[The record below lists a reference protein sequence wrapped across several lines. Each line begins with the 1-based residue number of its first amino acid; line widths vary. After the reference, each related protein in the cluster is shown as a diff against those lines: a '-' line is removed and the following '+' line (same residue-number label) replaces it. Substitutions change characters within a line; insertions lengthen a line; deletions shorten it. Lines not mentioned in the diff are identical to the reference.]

1 MAESLKQLRLTDAD
15 GNVVI
20 TINGKNGNYEAGTE
34 GHDGDIMLKDAKGK
48 MTIHLNGA
56 DGALHLGGSGQDGD
70 IKLKNADDKQTI
82 HINGRSANVFLGGNG
97 QDGDLFI
104 KNEKGSEVI
113 QLDGKTGN
121 IRVSGKVIEPAD
133 FVFENGYVLPA
144 LEEVKAHILTNKHL
158 PNVPSAAEI
167 TTNGLE
173 LNSFSMSLLRKVEEL
188 TLYVIEQNETI
199 QRLQTQLNTLENK
212 A

>member
-1 MAESLKQLRLTDAD
+1 MAESFKQLRFTDED

-20 TINGKNGNYEAGTE
+20 TINGKNGNYEAGTK
-34 GHDGDIMLKDAKGK
+34 GHDGDIMLKDQNGK
-48 MTIHLNGA
+48 MTVHLNGA

-70 IKLKNADDKQTI
+70 IKLKNAQDQPTI
-82 HINGRSANVFLGGNG
+82 HINGRSANLFLGGNG

-133 FVFENGYVLPA
+133 FVFDPNYALPT
-144 LEEVKAHILTNKHL
+144 LSEVKNHILTNKHL
-158 PNVPSAAEI
+158 PNVPSASEI
-167 TTNGLE
+167 DAKGLE

-188 TLYVIEQNETI
+188 TLYVIEQNESI
-199 QRLQTQLNTLENK
+199 QQLQTRLNNLENK